1 MGICGEE
8 SALLIVKK
16 FNKTISCEKVIY
28 IEDTYQ
34 INLNFP
40 RGIVGRRSA
49 GCIGPLNF
57 LIWIAPFLDTEVHS
71 SGALP
76 QNSLTGLTETKS
88 IMGRL
93 RGAARSWRRR
103 WWWNFRVHRPDNIRV
118 RGPGSIRPQS
128 LDSPLRRRIRPGEP
142 AAPIGKVPIFPKMDS
157 SSRSSSSL
165 S

>member
-88 IMGRL
+88 IMEKSQYSPKWIPHHVLPQASAKIMPHPWPLPLILVIQRGYPKKLPSGCSNRL
-93 RGAARSWRRR
+93 LKRTIAQFFLKP
-103 WWWNFRVHRPDNIRV
+103 NHFY
-118 RGPGSIRPQS
+118 
-128 LDSPLRRRIRPGEP
+128 
-142 AAPIGKVPIFPKMDS
+142 IF
-157 SSRSSSSL
+157 
-165 S
+165 